1 MTYIPQVEAKIS
13 RAIEL
18 IGELDVVC
26 NRYINVQDFYIEQIL
41 VEPNKWD
48 LVLRMH
54 ENPPL
59 RLGILVGD
67 VVHNLRSSLDIGLY
81 HYLRVANPDSFSGL
95 SNWALRGIN
104 FPIYDSDEDFS
115 REKWH
120 GGMAEAQLLLDLREV
135 QPFRNLELFESVTEN
150 TNIIES
156 SPLWQLQ
163 RLWNTDKHRGINL
176 VVGGLD
182 MLALGLEEGQES
194 IWIQRDAPP
203 WIDGSKIFTLEVKS
217 GAEVPTLNLSETFA
231 IGLESDVKPLQI
243 YPIVSKLQA
252 FLGKTQHCHWV
263 LQRWFEY
270 R

>member
-13 RAIEL
+13 RAKEL
-18 IGELDVVC
+18 IGELDVAC
-26 NRYINVQDFYIEQIL
+26 KRYINAQDFYIDQIL

-48 LVLRMH
+48 LVLHMH

-67 VVHNLRSSLDIGLY
+67 VVHNLRSSLDIGLF
-81 HYLRVANPDSFSGL
+81 HYLREANPDGFSRLTNG
-95 SNWALRGIN
+95 ALRGIN
-104 FPIYDSDEDFS
+104 FPIFESESDFS
-115 REKWH
+115 SERWH
-120 GGMAEAQLLLDLREV
+120 GGMAEARLLLDLRKE
-135 QPFRNLELFESVTEN
+135 QPFRNLELFESVSEHR
-150 TNIIES
+150 NIIES

-182 MLALGLEEGQES
+182 MLALGLEAGQEP
-194 IWIQRDAPP
+194 IWIPRDAPP
-203 WIDGSKIFTLEVKS
+203 WRDGSKIFTVEVKS
-217 GAEVPTLNLSETFA
+217 GTEVPSLNLSETFA
-231 IGLESDVKPLQI
+231 IGLESDVRPLRI